1 MRKLS
6 DQEKIDIVS
15 RYVKG
20 ESMTKLGQAY
30 GIARQSVT
38 SILKVRKVEIRNG
51 K

>member
-6 DQEKIDIVS
+6 DLEKIEIVS
-15 RYVKG
+15 RYQQG
-20 ESMTKLGQAY
+20 ESMTKLGQIY
-30 GIARQSVT
+30 GIARQSVA